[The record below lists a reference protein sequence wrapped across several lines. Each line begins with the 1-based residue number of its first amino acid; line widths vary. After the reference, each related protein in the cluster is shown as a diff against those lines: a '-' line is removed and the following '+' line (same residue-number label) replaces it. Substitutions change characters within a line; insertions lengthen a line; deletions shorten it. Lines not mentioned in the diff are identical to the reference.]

1 MVVEIKK
8 RFRRPVGFRF
18 DAMAVFLICEQYG
31 IDLDGMDKIPKDEY
45 VTSWVWSGHRSFC
58 MLNYRKPMTF
68 EQMKRYIARMRKT
81 EWDKILDAM
90 ANMKAEGDE
99 DKKKVQPGMNS
110 LPTAGKQE

>member
-1 MVVEIKK
+1 
-8 RFRRPVGFRF
+8 
-18 DAMAVFLICEQYG
+18 
-31 IDLDGMDKIPKDEY
+31 
-45 VTSWVWSGHRSFC
+45 
-58 MLNYRKPMTF
+58 
-68 EQMKRYIARMRKT
+68 MRKT